1 MIISIDAEKAVKK
14 NSTPICDENSPESRH
29 RRNMSQ
35 HNKSHIQQIHSKHYP
50 QWGKFKAFPLKREQN
65 NSANSHHYY
74 LTQFWKSLSQAIT
87 EQSEIKGMQIGK
99 EVKHSLFSDDMILYR
114 ENHKDTTRKLIQLTS
129 EYGKVAYYKINTQK
143 SLEFLYTNN
152 EKIEKLRKL
161 PHVPLQ

>member
-1 MIISIDAEKAVKK
+1 MPKSGNDATKKENCRPISLMKIDAKILKKKVLANRFQQHTKKVKYHDQVGFIPGRQGFFSASKPINVIHYINKLKGKNHMIISIDAEKAVKK

-74 LTQFWKSLSQAIT
+74 LT
-87 EQSEIKGMQIGK
+87 
-99 EVKHSLFSDDMILYR
+99 
-114 ENHKDTTRKLIQLTS
+114 
-129 EYGKVAYYKINTQK
+129 
-143 SLEFLYTNN
+143 
-152 EKIEKLRKL
+152 
-161 PHVPLQ
+161 